1 MDLARLTPAE
11 QLTAGRLPRRL
22 LQLFVGLTA
31 YGVAMALLVRSGL
44 GMLPWDVFHYGVAL
58 HVPLSLGTV
67 VILVSLVVLLL
78 WIPLRQMPG
87 LGTVANAFWIG
98 IALDVAL
105 PLLPEPQGL
114 LWQIGYML
122 LGIVGNAFAT
132 ALYIGAQL
140 GPGPRDGLMTGLAS
154 LSGASL
160 RLVRTGIE
168 MVVVVLGWFLGG
180 MFGIGTIL
188 YAVAVGP
195 LVQWMLPWSIIEL
208 PTRSVTGTV
217 REP

>member
-1 MDLARLTPAE
+1 MELARLTPTE
-11 QLTAGRLPRRL
+11 QLRAGRLPRRL
-22 LQLFVGLTA
+22 LQVFIGLTA

-44 GMLPWDVFHYGVAL
+44 GMLPWDVFHYGVSM

-87 LGTVANAFWIG
+87 LGTVANAVWIG

-105 PLLPEPQGL
+105 PLLPEPHGL
-114 LWQIGYML
+114 VWQVGYML

-154 LSGASL
+154 VTGASL
-160 RLVRTGIE
+160 RLVRTGLE
-168 MVVVVLGWFLGG
+168 VVVVVLGWFLGG

-195 LVQWMLPWSIIEL
+195 LVQWMLPWSIVEL
-208 PTRSVTGTV
+208 PTRSAAGSV
-217 REP
+217 PKQ